1 MTKYRRKWRKYSD
14 IQTEREYHEARANY
28 YYEVKKAKS
37 NCWNNFL
44 ENASEKE
51 IFKAFQYTKQNK
63 VEKLSILQYQ
73 SENKEEKTIT
83 FQKKCNVF
91 LKTLFI
97 KPPESVESSWT
108 NYQESDAISFLI
120 LQKIY
125 SVLEER
131 FYKLYKALI
140 QFGYHSKCWKEAVDM
155 ILRKENRKATIS
167 KSYRV
172 VLLLNCMRKVAEKII
187 ATRLSYIAE
196 TSDLLDSDQMGSRR
210 QKSAIDAVMTLIHDI
225 QLAKHENRVTSV
237 LFMNIKGAYDHVS
250 ANHLLKICQ
259 KLKLPKSL
267 YFWIKSFFQNRK
279 VQLKFDENIQEMTD
293 VNIGISQ
300 GSPVSSVLFLIYI
313 RFLLSERSNISE
325 RILSY
330 VDDVGLAVSSK
341 SIEENCQLLQKLAED
356 LLLDS
361 KQNCM
366 QFDVDKT
373 ELIHFH
379 SKRSFD
385 LKNKLYSVKVGETV
399 FQSKEL
405 VKYLGIWLDSKLSF
419 KAHVEKKIASAQKV
433 LMQIERLSN
442 TEKGL
447 SFQAMRQLYIACIS
461 SVADYGVPIW
471 WDNQKHLLEKF
482 QKLQNQTLRKILD
495 TFKTSP
501 ISAMEIEAS
510 IPPSKVRFNRICKN
524 YALRILQ
531 MHERHSIRLRVSS
544 SFPSFSNE
552 IELDWSQFLDWNE
565 TEDSQHSHVYSELST
580 SSLKRRKRRKISKKK
595 QVSQLF
601 RITASIAN
609 LLSSLKTEI
618 ISHKE
623 DALWKE
629 SLNSLIN
636 INISELSKEK
646 EAIQHKNLI
655 QKLIK
660 YQNIDNIIIYSD
672 DSKNEKTNNLD
683 ADIFYTK
690 NFVTENSKSLS

>member
-1 MTKYRRKWRKYSD
+1 MK
-14 IQTEREYHEARANY
+14 
-28 YYEVKKAKS
+28 
-37 NCWNNFL
+37 
-44 ENASEKE
+44 
-51 IFKAFQYTKQNK
+51 
-63 VEKLSILQYQ
+63 
-73 SENKEEKTIT
+73 
-83 FQKKCNVF
+83 
-91 LKTLFI
+91 
-97 KPPESVESSWT
+97 
-108 NYQESDAISFLI
+108 
-120 LQKIY
+120 
-125 SVLEER
+125 
-131 FYKLYKALI
+131 
-140 QFGYHSKCWKEAVDM
+140 
-155 ILRKENRKATIS
+155 
-167 KSYRV
+167 
-172 VLLLNCMRKVAEKII
+172 KVAEKII
-187 ATRLSYIAE
+187 ATRLFYIAE
-196 TSDLLDSDQMGSRR
+196 ISDLLDSDQMSDRR

-237 LFMNIKGAYDHVS
+237 LFMNIKEAYDHVS

-259 KLKLPKSL
+259 KLKLSKSL
-267 YFWIKSFFQNRK
+267 CFWIRSFFQNRK
-279 VQLKFDENIQEMTD
+279 VQLKFDENVQEITD
-293 VNIGISQ
+293 VNIDISQ
-300 GSPVSSVLFLIYI
+300 DSSVSSVLFLIYI

-330 VDDVGLAVSSK
+330 VNDVDLAVSSK

-385 LKNKLYSVKVGETV
+385 LKNELYSVKVGETV
-399 FQSKEL
+399 FQPKEL

-419 KAHVEKKIASAQKV
+419 KAHVEKKIASAQKI

-510 IPPSKVRFNRICKN
+510 ISPPKVRFNRICKN

-531 MHERHSIRLRVSS
+531 MHDKHPIRLRVSS
-544 SFPSFSNE
+544 GFPLFNNG
-552 IELDWSQFLDWNE
+552 IDLNWSEFLDWNE
-565 TEDSQHSHVYSELST
+565 TEDSQYNHIISESST
-580 SSLKRRKRRKISKKK
+580 VSPSLRRRKRRRISKKK

-601 RITASIAN
+601 RIT
-609 LLSSLKTEI
+609 
-618 ISHKE
+618 
-623 DALWKE
+623 
-629 SLNSLIN
+629 
-636 INISELSKEK
+636 
-646 EAIQHKNLI
+646 
-655 QKLIK
+655 
-660 YQNIDNIIIYSD
+660 
-672 DSKNEKTNNLD
+672 
-683 ADIFYTK
+683 
-690 NFVTENSKSLS
+690 